1 MTRSLPLGPG
11 GSAAPDD
18 TRAFGVKVFYKCKLN
33 TTLLERRGAHSW
45 LWLEYNAWNDKLFS
59 GSEWI
64 AANTPDC
71 CTQLRQEYKYDFW
84 LQAQLSLRC
93 FLQLHAGH
101 NIKGSSVPSNLWAF
115 FFLYTPAI
123 FYFIL
128 VWKVSKW
135 MYYSLERR
143 KLQLGPFKIT
153 RCFLNITRIF
163 ITPFQDILDAR

>member
-1 MTRSLPLGPG
+1 MTQGLPLGPG

-18 TRAFGVKVFYKCKLN
+18 TRAFGVKVSYNCKLN
-33 TTLLERRGAHSW
+33 TTLVERRGAHSW

-93 FLQLHAGH
+93 FLQLRFLQRRTQY
-101 NIKGSSVPSNLWAF
+101 KGIVCAF
-115 FFLYTPAI
+115 QSLTFFLFGYSSDFL
-123 FYFIL
+123 FYFGVKSVKVNVL
-128 VWKVSKW
+128 VIGEEKVAT
-135 MYYSLERR
+135 
-143 KLQLGPFKIT
+143 IT